1 MSEQASSLPPLPRR
15 DDNAHK
21 GTFGHLL
28 IVAGSAT
35 MSGAAR
41 LCGTAALRGGVGLLT
56 IGTPRSA
63 WPIVAGEN
71 PAWMTLPLEES
82 EGSCAAAAF
91 AQIES
96 AWKRKSAVALGPGMG
111 QTADVVQ
118 VVQQTYASCPLPLV
132 LDADGLNAFG
142 GHAGDLQNRADDAP
156 RILTPHPGELARL
169 LDIGVAE
176 VQGDRQGVAVE
187 FAAAHQVVLVL
198 KGPGTIITDG
208 QRTAVNS
215 TGNSGMARGGSGDI
229 LTGLIAALLAQ
240 GMEAFDAAHLATHLH
255 GLAGDIA
262 AEKFTKQAML
272 VTDLL
277 DSLPEAWRTL
287 ARSDWKA

>member
-1 MSEQASSLPPLPRR
+1 MLPQSTPLPSPPDR

-28 IVAGSAT
+28 LIAGSVS

-41 LCGTAALRGGVGLLT
+41 LSGTAALRGGVGLLT
-56 IGTPRSA
+56 IATPRSA
-63 WPIVAGEN
+63 LPIVAAEN
-71 PAWMTLPLEES
+71 PAWMTLPLDES
-82 EGSCAAAAF
+82 EGNCVATAVD
-91 AQIES
+91 QIEA
-96 AWKRKSAVALGPGMG
+96 AWQRKAAVALGPGLG
-111 QTADVVQ
+111 QTDGVVE
-118 VVQQTYASCPLPLV
+118 VVRQTYADCPLPMV
-132 LDADGLNAFG
+132 LDADGLNAFAK
-142 GHAGDLQNRADDAP
+142 HTDALKTRADDAP
-156 RILTPHPGELARL
+156 RVLTPHPGELARL
-169 LDIGVAE
+169 LGTGVGD
-176 VQGDRQGVAVE
+176 VQNDRQRVATV
-187 FAAAHQVVLVL
+187 FAAAHKIVLVL

-208 QRTAVNS
+208 QRTVVNT

-240 GMEAFDAAHLATHLH
+240 GMSAFDAAHLATHLH

-277 DSLPEAWRTL
+277 DCLPEAWRTI
-287 ARSDWKA
+287 DKP